1 MNRLSAVMLRSGASA
16 LLLASLL
23 ILLSGC
29 AQSTPPGGV
38 SGGSAGQSTLELPTP
53 KPTVAPSPVSTRVM
67 PAEVLTPPPT
77 ATITPIPAEALG
89 LVVEVLN
96 GNTIA
101 VVMDGDPPDLAYQV
115 RYLGIEVPDPT
126 EPWGTVALETNK
138 RLANLKVVRLV
149 RDQTEMDDEG
159 YLLRYVYAD
168 GEMLNVALVEQG
180 LAQADVQSPDT
191 EFRSQIEAA
200 EQRARSNEVGLWSG
214 ATPTPTAA
222 LATATPPPRE
232 EPTSEV
238 EPTTEPDS
246 SPAPASTRPLSR
258 VTRTPTPTSEATAE
272 PTLEP
277 TGESTE
283 EP

>member
-1 MNRLSAVMLRSGASA
+1 MNRLSAVRLRSGAAA

-29 AQSTPPGGV
+29 TQGLPANGV
-38 SGGSAGQSTLELPTP
+38 SGGSAGQATLELPTP
-53 KPTVAPSPVSTRVM
+53 RPTVAPSPVSTRVM
-67 PAEVLTPPPT
+67 PVEVLTPPPT
-77 ATITPIPAEALG
+77 ATITPIPAETLG
-89 LVVEVLN
+89 LVVEVLS
-96 GNTIA
+96 GDTIA

-168 GEMLNVALVEQG
+168 GEMLNVELVEQG

-191 EFRSQIEAA
+191 EFQSQIEAA
-200 EQRARSNEVGLWSG
+200 EQRAQSNEVGLWSG
-214 ATPTPTAA
+214 ATPTPTPV
-222 LATATPPPRE
+222 LATPTVQPTE
-232 EPTSEV
+232 EPTAET
-238 EPTTEPDS
+238 EATTEPDS
-246 SPAPASTRPLSR
+246 SPEPTATRPLSR
-258 VTRTPTPTSEATAE
+258 VTRTPTPTAE
-272 PTLEP
+272 TTVEP
-277 TGESTE
+277 TGESTA